1 MIAMPPAIS
10 VETVRDERAFEGLA
24 GEWDALVAMMQR
36 PSPFLCHSWLLE
48 WWRHHGRGAMLQVH
62 VARREQRL
70 VGALPLLAVR
80 RCGVRVASY
89 IGGTGA
95 PLADVLVADANPDAV
110 AASLLESSAAAGNH
124 LLDVFGAPAHSR
136 LAQALE
142 PYGFCETEVVEAP
155 VLALDGGWEKV
166 YREKTSAKRRNL
178 HGRRRRQLEGLGE
191 LEVSVA
197 RSGRELE
204 PALEEA
210 FRLHQLRWYGRP
222 DHSDFGTPDGMRFHR
237 AALRAMLALDAPR
250 IVTLRL
256 DGRAIAFHY
265 YFVLFGRMFVHRL
278 GFDPAYARYSPGL
291 LNTLDA
297 IAAAAREGAR
307 RVEFLGGGERYKLEL
322 ADRVEPMHRLIGLP
336 RGIRG
341 RLGARA
347 TIAQM
352 RARLR
357 LKRSP
362 AVNRVYYRSH
372 APARRLRSAM
382 RS

>member
-1 MIAMPPAIS
+1 MIAMAPTIS

-24 GEWDALVAMMQR
+24 GEWNPLVAMMQR
-36 PSPFLCHSWLLE
+36 PSPFLCHGWLLE
-48 WWRHHGRGAMLQVH
+48 WWRHYGRGAMLQVH

-95 PLADVLVADANPDAV
+95 PLADVLVADDNPELV
-110 AASLLESSAAAGNH
+110 AALLLESSAAAGNH

-142 PYGFCETEVVEAP
+142 PYGLWETAVIEAP

-178 HGRRRRQLEGLGE
+178 HGRRRRQLAGLGE

-197 RSGRELE
+197 RSGSELE
-204 PALEEA
+204 LALEEA

-237 AALRAMLALDAPR
+237 AALRALLALDAPR

-256 DGRAIAFHY
+256 DGRAIAFNY

-291 LNTLDA
+291 VNTLDA

-322 ADRVEPMHRLIGLP
+322 ADRVEPIHRLIGLP
-336 RGIRG
+336 RGVRG
-341 RLGARA
+341 QLGARA
-347 TIAQM
+347 AIAQT

-362 AVNRVYYRSH
+362 AVNRVYYRGL
-372 APARRLRSAM
+372 APARRLRSTM

>member
-1 MIAMPPAIS
+1 MIAMPTIS
-10 VETVRDERAFEGLA
+10 VETVRDEHAFERLA
-24 GEWDALVAMMQR
+24 GEWDGLVAMMRR
-36 PSPFLCHSWLLE
+36 PSPFLCHGWLLE
-48 WWRHHGRGAMLQVH
+48 WWRHYGCGAMLQVH

-70 VGALPLLAVR
+70 VGALPLLSVN

-95 PLADVLVADANPDAV
+95 PLADVLVADATPDVV
-110 AASLLESSAAAGNH
+110 AELLLESSAAAGNH
-124 LLDVFGAPAHSR
+124 LLDVFGVPAHSL

-142 PYGFCETEVVEAP
+142 PYGLWETEVVEAP
-155 VLALDGGWEKV
+155 VLALDSGWENV

-178 HGRRRRQLEGLGE
+178 HRRRRRQLEGLGE
-191 LEVSVA
+191 LEVWVA
-197 RSGRELE
+197 RSGSELE
-204 PALEEA
+204 LALEEA

-222 DHSDFGTPDGMRFHR
+222 DHSDFGTTDGVRFHR
-237 AALRAMLALDAPR
+237 AALRAMLPLDAPR

-265 YFVLFGRMFVHRL
+265 YFVLFGCMYVHRL

-322 ADRVEPMHRLIGLP
+322 ADRVEPMHRLVGLP
-336 RGIRG
+336 RGLRG
-341 RLGARA
+341 QLGARTA
-347 TIAQM
+347 IVQIH
-352 RARLR
+352 ARRR

-362 AVNRVYYRSH
+362 TVNRVYYRGL
-372 APARRLRSAM
+372 APARRLRSTM

>member
-1 MIAMPPAIS
+1 
-10 VETVRDERAFEGLA
+10 
-24 GEWDALVAMMQR
+24 
-36 PSPFLCHSWLLE
+36 
-48 WWRHHGRGAMLQVH
+48 
-62 VARREQRL
+62 
-70 VGALPLLAVR
+70 
-80 RCGVRVASY
+80 
-89 IGGTGA
+89 
-95 PLADVLVADANPDAV
+95 
-110 AASLLESSAAAGNH
+110 
-124 LLDVFGAPAHSR
+124 
-136 LAQALE
+136 
-142 PYGFCETEVVEAP
+142 
-155 VLALDGGWEKV
+155 V

-178 HGRRRRQLEGLGE
+178 HGRRRRQLEKLGE

-197 RSGRELE
+197 RSGSELAL
-204 PALEEA
+204 ALEEA
-210 FRLHQLRWYGRP
+210 FRLHQLRWHGRP
-222 DHSDFGTPDGMRFHR
+222 DHSDFGSPDGMRFHR
-237 AALRAMLALDAPR
+237 AALRALLALDAPR

-297 IAAAAREGAR
+297 IEAAAREGAR

-322 ADRVEPMHRLIGLP
+322 ADRVEPMHRLVGLP
-336 RGIRG
+336 RGI
-341 RLGARA
+341 LGQLGVRA
-347 TIAQM
+347 AVAQM

-362 AVNRVYYRSH
+362 AVNRVYYRGL

>member
-1 MIAMPPAIS
+1 MIAMPPTIS

-24 GEWDALVAMMQR
+24 GEWDALVAMMRR
-36 PSPFLCHSWLLE
+36 PSPFLCHGWLLE
-48 WWRHHGRGAMLQVH
+48 WWRHYGAGAMLQVH

-70 VGALPLLAVR
+70 VGALPLLVVR

-89 IGGTGA
+89 IGGTEA
-95 PLADVLVADANPDAV
+95 PLADVLVADADPDAV
-110 AASLLESSAAAGNH
+110 AALLLESSSAAGNH
-124 LLDVFGAPAHSR
+124 LLDVFGVPAHSH

-142 PYGFCETEVVEAP
+142 PYGLWETEVVEAP

-178 HGRRRRQLEGLGE
+178 HARRRRQLERLGD

-197 RSGRELE
+197 RSGSELE
-204 PALEEA
+204 VALDEA

-222 DHSDFGTPDGMRFHR
+222 DHSDFGTHEGMRFHR
-237 AALRAMLALDAPR
+237 AALRALLGLDAPR

-265 YFVLFGRMFVHRL
+265 HFVLFERMFVHRL

-291 LNTLDA
+291 VNTLDA
-297 IAAAAREGAR
+297 IAGAAREGAR

-322 ADRVEPMHRLIGLP
+322 ADRVEPLHRLVGLP
-336 RGIRG
+336 RGVRG
-341 RLGARA
+341 QLGARA
-347 TIAQM
+347 AIAQV

-362 AVNRVYYRSH
+362 VVNRVYYH
-372 APARRLRSAM
+372 GLAPARRLRSAM